1 MPESFKVDIIADA
14 TDVQNKITTSRAN
27 LKAFVQKAN
36 VDSQI
41 KLRLDIA
48 TLREELIKAN
58 AEVRKFRQAGDQD
71 ATITAQLKAEGLRT
85 QLGDAKKALSD
96 LERQATSTGK
106 SFFSLNGIIK
116 DALKAFGGLYLIR
129 EFASGLKSAFDAAV
143 SFESAFA
150 GVRKTLDAT
159 DAELS
164 VLSDQFRQL
173 AKEIPISVEA
183 LAGIGELAGQLGV
196 AKEDIIDF
204 TKTIASIAVSSNLT
218 EEQAASSFARI
229 ANIFQTPASEVD
241 KLASSVIELG
251 NNFATTES
259 EIVDFATRIAGAG
272 KVVGLQQSDIV
283 AIGTA
288 FTSVGVEAE
297 AGGTAVQKALFSIN
311 DAVNTGGADL
321 EKFAKISGVSASEFS
336 NLWKTDAAKGFDLF
350 VQGLG
355 RQGDDATS
363 VLEELVAGDVRLQRA
378 FLSVAGAGDLLT
390 RAISTSST
398 AFSENSALTEE
409 ANKRFETTESRM
421 QLVANRFN
429 DLKITLGDTLKTYL
443 VPFLEGLID
452 LAEAL
457 FANGEKLRG
466 LATLIKAV
474 GIAFSS
480 YLGAKTLLAIG
491 SAITTVDAAIVKYTA
506 NLKKA
511 NTANTAFGGGMA
523 LLRSAWVALSN
534 PVVAATVL
542 IGLAITAFVLA
553 SKRAKELQLATD
565 ELTKSLDELAG
576 LSLGISQ
583 LTDEFDRTLKKV
595 QDLAK
600 EIKAL
605 NSEDPS
611 QRFERFQELDAQQG
625 VAIQELRDSFTELSL
640 AMGASQEDIDA
651 VTSELKFFRRE
662 TEPTKKDI
670 EAMQNAFN
678 DFGADFIKVR
688 DQFQTNVD
696 RLLNANG
703 DLKKSVDD
711 TVESMRSG
719 WEKAGKDVDKLSKE
733 LINTL
738 VERSAETEG
747 IGEAFTTGFELGL
760 TREDIVASLQNS
772 VGDITDNMLGTLLN
786 AAIIA
791 EDRGEV
797 FGLLFAAGVDAD
809 SAHKAAYDSG
819 DNLASAVSNA
829 LANSAAEARGSGQVL
844 GSNASGGVIEGLQ
857 SQFPALNTAVN
868 AVKKVLGA
876 FGGFDFLDGI
886 VGKIPGLKTVATA
899 LQDLGNKSQNVLNEL
914 TAAQNALTNAPAPD
928 IGGGGGS
935 GGGGA
940 SDALREAEQAA
951 KDAQDAVEDYQKSIE
966 DTNKASQK
974 LRDDIRDFYDDIN
987 DSIDSAR
994 EKQAELNDEL
1004 DDFKAEETRNF
1015 VEDSGRRDFELSEEE
1030 ADVRQ
1035 QIADLANEQ
1044 ASDEEDALRIAE
1056 EKAELEQELNDI
1068 LKERQQI
1075 QEYLAGIGDKV
1086 AEAQKAYDEALASG
1100 NEEQIKQ
1107 TKEALDNAKAL
1118 SDAFAEA
1125 VRREGLTEFEQTQL
1139 SLQDK
1144 LDAKEAEIQAEY
1156 EKQQRIIDIQEQFL
1170 AVQNSNDQDTID
1182 ARNKLYDIAN
1192 GDVQATAEERAALL
1206 AQLGFEDLTRQ
1217 EELDLLQEIQRGES
1231 LRRELEAVEAQQAEL
1246 LAVQE
1251 DYFKLAEQAHADS
1264 VDNMKAKTQELID
1277 IIKAAQ
1283 IEQEKLNA
1291 LQAATSAA
1299 SGSSTTNT
1307 TVNVTNNNSN
1317 NVDADIA
1324 NQQLLD
1330 KI

>member
-14 TDVQNKITTSRAN
+14 TDVENKITTSRAN

-41 KLRLDIA
+41 KLRVDIA
-48 TLREELIKAN
+48 TLREEIVKAN
-58 AEVRKFRQAGDQD
+58 AEVRKFRKEGNEQ
-71 ATITAQLKAEGLRT
+71 ATISAQLKAESLRT

-106 SFFSLNGIIK
+106 SFFSLSGIVK
-116 DALKAFGGLYLIR
+116 DALKAFGGVFIIH
-129 EFASGLKSAFDAAV
+129 EFAAGLKSAFDAAV

-150 GVRKTLDAT
+150 GVKKTLDAT
-159 DAELS
+159 DAEFAA
-164 VLSDQFRQL
+164 LSDQFRQL
-173 AKEIPISVEA
+173 AKEIPVSVEA

-196 AKEDIIDF
+196 AREDIIDF

-272 KVVGLQQSDIV
+272 KVVGLSQSDIV

-288 FTSVGVEAE
+288 FSSVGVEAE

-311 DAVNTGGADL
+311 DAVNKGGTDL
-321 EKFAKISGVSASEFS
+321 QRFANVSGVSAAEFS

-443 VPFLEGLID
+443 VPFIEGLLD
-452 LAEAL
+452 LAETL
-457 FANGEKLRG
+457 FANGEKLKG
-466 LATLIKAV
+466 LATLVKAV
-474 GIAFSS
+474 GIAFTS
-480 YLGAKTLLAIG
+480 YVGAKTLLAIG
-491 SAITTVDAAIVKYTA
+491 GGFVTIAASITKFEAEAKTAIKTSNSLSVALKALSAGKYALSLATGAIT
-506 NLKKA
+506 L
-511 NTANTAFGGGMA
+511 GLG
-523 LLRSAWVALSN
+523 LLITTI
-534 PVVAATVL
+534 VVAA
-542 IGLAITAFVLA
+542 
-553 SKRAKELQLATD
+553 KRAKELSLATD
-565 ELTKSLDELAG
+565 ELRASMEELG
-576 LSLGISQ
+576 NLSLGISK
-583 LTDEFDRTLKKV
+583 LTESFDQTLKKV
-595 QDLAK
+595 QDLAR
-600 EIKAL
+600 EIKGL
-605 NSEDPS
+605 NAEDPA
-611 QRFERFQELDAQQG
+611 QRFERFQELDAEKG

-640 AMGASQEDIDA
+640 AMGASQEDIKA
-651 VTSELKFFRRE
+651 VSSELRFFQAE
-662 TEPTKKDI
+662 TEPTQKDI
-670 EAMQNAFN
+670 EAMQGAFN
-678 DFGADFIKVR
+678 DFGADFIKVK
-688 DQFQTNVD
+688 DQFQTNVG
-696 RLLNANG
+696 RLLAANG

-711 TVESMRSG
+711 TVESMKSG

-738 VERSAETEG
+738 VERSAQTEG
-747 IGEAFTTGFELGL
+747 IGEAFTTGYKLGL
-760 TREDIVASLQNS
+760 TRQEVVDSLQSS

-791 EDRGEV
+791 EDRGSV
-797 FGLLFAAGVDAD
+797 FGLLFAAGVSAEDAEAA
-809 SAHKAAYDSG
+809 SAAG
-819 DNLASAVSNA
+819 DLASAVSNT
-829 LANSAAEARGSGQVL
+829 LANSASEARGSGQVL

-857 SQFPALNTAVN
+857 SQFPGLNAAVN

-876 FGGFDFLDGI
+876 FGGFNFLNGI
-886 VGKIPGLKTVATA
+886 IGKIPGLKTVATA

-914 TAAQNALTNAPAPD
+914 TAAQNALTAPSPK
-928 IGGGGGS
+928 IGKSGGGG

-940 SDALREAEQAA
+940 SDALREAERAA

-966 DTNKASQK
+966 DTNKASKK

-987 DSIDSAR
+987 ESIDSAR
-994 EKQAELNDEL
+994 EKQAELNGEL
-1004 DDFKAEETRNF
+1004 EEFKAKETMNF
-1015 VEDSGRRDFELSEEE
+1015 IEDTGQRDFSLAEDE
-1030 ADVRQ
+1030 ADIRQ
-1035 QIADLANEQ
+1035 QIADLASEQ
-1044 ASDEEDALRIAE
+1044 ATDAEDTARIAE
-1056 EKAELEQELNDI
+1056 ERAELEGELNKI
-1068 LKERQQI
+1068 LEERAQI
-1075 QEYLAGIGDKV
+1075 QDYINGLSE
-1086 AEAQKAYDEALASG
+1086 EQKAIFGE
-1100 NEEQIKQ
+1100 
-1107 TKEALDNAKAL
+1107 T
-1118 SDAFAEA
+1118 
-1125 VRREGLTEFEQTQL
+1125 VRQEGLTDFQQAQIALEE
-1139 SLQDK
+1139 SIK
-1144 LDAKEAEIQAEY
+1144 AKEADIQLEID
-1156 EKQQRIIDIQEQFL
+1156 KQQRIIDIQEKFL
-1170 AVQNSNDQDTID
+1170 AIQASNDKAIIE
-1182 ARNKLYDIAN
+1182 ARNKLYEIAN

-1206 AQLGFEDLTRQ
+1206 AQLGFGELTRQ

-1246 LAVQE
+1246 LAVQQ

-1264 VDNMKAKTQELID
+1264 VENMKAKTQELID
-1277 IIKAAQ
+1277 IIRAAQ

-1291 LQAATSAA
+1291 LQSATSAA